1 MRRVPVVRPVLLP
14 LWVGAVVALA
24 FVACERTPEP
34 TSPPRTLGL
43 ESLAE
48 TIDLTYACGNK
59 FLISNHNS
67 SAIEVTWRVRGADE
81 EGVRVL
87 PPAPAA
93 DPGFSEIVVET
104 TRDGTL
110 ELYVEGQ
117 RVRSQPNDTRP
128 CPTPPAASHSVA
140 ASSAVEAGEWSEP
153 FALPIV
159 AVHLHLLPNGKVLLF
174 SHEHPQVWNRSANTF
189 TQLPPPHWLYCA
201 GHAFLSDGRLLVAGG
216 HLQNNH
222 GLPDAGLFSYST
234 ESWSVIPPMGRG
246 RWYPTLTTLGT
257 GQVVAIAGRDQNAR
271 HVFIPEVW
279 TGSRWR
285 SLSGAS
291 LKLPYYPR
299 AFLAPNGRVF
309 YAGELQQTYYLSTSG
324 TGSWT
329 YVGDRLHG
337 DRNYGSAV
345 MYEPGKV
352 LYAGGGHTTNTAE
365 VIDLNQ
371 ATPRWEG
378 TGSMTYARRQL
389 NATVLPDG
397 TVLVTGGSS
406 GITQNDETQPVYAA
420 ELWNPATGTWTVLAS
435 NAVVRVLHSSA
446 LLLPDGRVLLAG
458 GGEAVGA
465 TDHRDGELF
474 SPPYLFKGA
483 RPRISSAPATTLHG
497 QSFTVR
503 TPDAASIAK
512 VAWVRLGSV
521 THAFDQNQ
529 RYVPLGF
536 TRTGTGVVVTP
547 PASRNVAPRGHYMLF
562 LLNTD
567 GVPSVAR
574 IQRVK

>member
-1 MRRVPVVRPVLLP
+1 MRRVRVVRPVLLP
-14 LWVGAVVALA
+14 FGVGAVAALA

-34 TSPPRTLGL
+34 TSPPRVQGS

-59 FLISNHNS
+59 FLVNNHNS
-67 SAIEVTWRVRGADE
+67 FVIEVTWRVRGADE

-93 DPGFSEIVVET
+93 DPGFSETVVET

-117 RVRSQPNDTRP
+117 RVRSHPNDARP
-128 CPTPPAASHSVA
+128 CPTLPPASHSVA
-140 ASSAVEAGEWSEP
+140 ASSAAEAGEWSQP

-159 AVHLHLLPNGKVLLF
+159 AVHLHLLPNRKVLLF
-174 SHEHPQVWNRSANTF
+174 SHEHPQLWDRSANTF
-189 TQLPPPHWLYCA
+189 TQIAPPHWLYCA
-201 GHAFLSDGRLLVAGG
+201 GHAFLPDGRLLVAGG

-222 GLPDAGLFSYST
+222 GLPDAGLFNYST
-234 ESWSVIPPMGRG
+234 ASWTVIAPMVRG
-246 RWYPTLTTLGT
+246 RWYPTLTTLGS
-257 GQVVAIAGRDQNAR
+257 GQVVAIAGRDQSAT
-271 HVFIPEVW
+271 HVLIPEVW
-279 TGSRWR
+279 TGSLWR
-285 SLSGAS
+285 RLSGAS
-291 LKLPYYPR
+291 RKLPYYPR

-309 YAGELQQTYYLSTSG
+309 YAGESQRTYYLNASG

-345 MYEPGKV
+345 MYEPGKI

-371 ATPRWEG
+371 ATPQWQA
-378 TGSMTYARRQL
+378 TGPMTYARRQL
-389 NATVLPDG
+389 NATMLPDG

-406 GITQNDETQPVYAA
+406 GITHNDETQPVYAA

-483 RPRISSAPATTLHG
+483 RPRISSAPATTFYG
-497 QSFTVR
+497 QSFTVS
-503 TPDAASIAK
+503 TPDAASITK

-529 RYVPLGF
+529 RYVPLAF
-536 TRTGTGVVVTP
+536 TRTSTGVAVTP
-547 PASRNVAPRGHYMLF
+547 AGRNSAPPGHYMLF
-562 LLNTD
+562 LLNTA
-567 GVPSVAR
+567 GVPSIAK